1 MPFIAFLF
9 WFQQTDKCKVISL
22 RGDDIQQMD
31 FSLHF
36 ILVKKDIIWHYLF
49 VTGRPE
55 MPTSLSKA
63 NVSEGDNDSGRA
75 LLQLSINK
83 GGQEGMPDV
92 WSVSSGRVS
101 VVQAASVSVF

>member
-1 MPFIAFLF
+1 
-9 WFQQTDKCKVISL
+9 
-22 RGDDIQQMD
+22 
-31 FSLHF
+31 
-36 ILVKKDIIWHYLF
+36 
-49 VTGRPE
+49 

-63 NVSEGDNDSGRA
+63 NVSGGDNDAGRA